1 MIKNEFVP
9 YQQSIDMRELGFDG
23 PCFTSFDD
31 EGEIRNPFD
40 YSNSEPDCRYIE
52 DSKHFVYNSK
62 LTIDNFNGPKH
73 LYTQFIAAP
82 TFSQAFRF
90 FREKYNL
97 VSIIFNDDGDIE
109 YDNLRYNWEIRVVTY
124 SFKNMKNEKNACVGT
139 YFYKTYKEAE
149 LKCLKK
155 LIKIC
160 KTK

>member
-1 MIKNEFVP
+1 MK
-9 YQQSIDMRELGFDG
+9 ELGFDE
-23 PCFTSFDD
+23 PCLGLYHNDKTFYPTQCKSH
-31 EGEIRNPFD
+31 EEYHGQV
-40 YSNSEPDCRYIE
+40 YSAP
-52 DSKHFVYNSK
+52 
-62 LTIDNFNGPKH
+62 
-73 LYTQFIAAP
+73 LYQ
-82 TFSQAFRF
+82 QAFRF